1 MLEGWLRFLVK
12 MSSQDLS
19 SASVVAS
26 TFRFHPAAEV
36 ELSAVAD
43 WYEGRRP
50 GLGRQF
56 VDAVHAKVD
65 DTVDGPRQVAAI
77 RRHRPRADEQIP
89 VRSRLPRRRGRCCR
103 TSRRCSSQTTPE
115 VLGTSL
121 AAL

>member
-1 MLEGWLRFLVK
+1 MRFLVK

-36 ELSAVAD
+36 ELSAAAD
-43 WYEGRRP
+43 WYEARRP

-65 DTVDGPRQVAAI
+65 DIVDGPERWPLSAGTRRALMTRFPYAVVYRVAGDDVVEIVAVAHLK
-77 RRHRPRADEQIP
+77 RRPKYWA
-89 VRSRLPRRRGRCCR
+89 RR
-103 TSRRCSSQTTPE
+103 
-115 VLGTSL
+115 
-121 AAL
+121 